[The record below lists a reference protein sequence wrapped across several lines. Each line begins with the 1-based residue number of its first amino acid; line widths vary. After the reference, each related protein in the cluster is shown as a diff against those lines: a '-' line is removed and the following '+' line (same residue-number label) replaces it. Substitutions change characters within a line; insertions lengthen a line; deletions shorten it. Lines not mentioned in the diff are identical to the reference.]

1 MTAGLEPREVLACV
15 IAAVLAMWASYQ
27 LGRAA
32 GVRIGERR
40 GFSDGVERMRS
51 SDFGDVDPLEKFR
64 GSLVTPREFVRMRSG
79 RVVTSPTGFSVPSA
93 PASPQYEPGKVE
105 LLPAAAFELARE
117 LNLEHRGDAHAW

>member
-15 IAAVLAMWASYQ
+15 ILALLAMWAAYQ

-40 GFSDGVERMRS
+40 GFADGVERMRS
-51 SDFGDVDPLEKFR
+51 SDFGDVDPLAKFR

-79 RVVTSPTGFSVPSA
+79 RVVTSPQF
-93 PASPQYEPGKVE
+93 PANTSGRVSPAVIPPP
-105 LLPAAAFELARE
+105 LPHL
-117 LNLEHRGDAHAW
+117 GDLHTW